1 MSPNH
6 GLFLFSQVIYE
17 ISLRETRLIFFNIWN
32 CRSGE
37 TTDGLYPILTIKQ
50 IMWALKNKSQLK
62 EMDEKL
68 ALTDVI
74 FSENYIVVYEEV
86 IFMTYKQIEAAREV
100 RLWIGQIIVPAATV
114 AVTAMTIPEV
124 RQAIAAKA
132 NSIKRNIESKMHK
145 REA

>member
-1 MSPNH
+1 
-6 GLFLFSQVIYE
+6 
-17 ISLRETRLIFFNIWN
+17 
-32 CRSGE
+32 
-37 TTDGLYPILTIKQ
+37 
-50 IMWALKNKSQLK
+50 MWALKNKNQLK
-62 EMDEKL
+62 EMGGKL

-124 RQAIAAKA
+124 RQAIATKA